1 MGYTIYWNTKKGKS
15 ITKEETEKC
24 VEAIKQ
30 IIEKHK
36 DIVEIEFIGKA
47 ELNKWNINF
56 NGIGDD
62 AHETFCF
69 YSYYN
74 ESPSEMIM
82 KAFEDREFN
91 EDFISLSGKLGRTF
105 CKTARNPYDEVVK
118 ECLIKIQE
126 ITNDKFD
133 IICDDNFVYTKKG
146 AKKNA

>member
-1 MGYTIYWNTKKGKS
+1 MGYTLSWNTKKGKS

-36 DIVEIEFIGKA
+36 DIVEIEFIGKS

-69 YSYYN
+69 YSYYDK
-74 ESPSEMIM
+74 SSAEMIM
-82 KAFEDREFN
+82 GVFEDREFN
-91 EDFISLSGKLGRTF
+91 EDYISPSGKLGRTF
-105 CKTARNPYDEVVK
+105 CKTARKPYDEVIK
-118 ECLIKIQE
+118 ECFIKIQE
-126 ITNDKFD
+126 ITNNKFD
-133 IICDDNFVYTKKG
+133 INCDDGFVYTKKG
-146 AKKNA
+146 VKKNA